1 MEMKFDIKKMSKNKI
16 LLVIND
22 IIILIFNIIILI
34 ILFVISNKEKKYR
47 NTRTLFISQ
56 LIISFIIV
64 VLDIILNFANIKY
77 NYKGH
82 NKYGMLIRFFMFYLI
97 IPCVVLTY
105 QRGNN
110 LNHDDITN
118 ASNFTMY
125 IGFINDSFVLT
136 SMILSFILI
145 EKKKEE
151 KMLVGKNRTSFNMDS
166 FENKQLLQE
175 SNENSQIF
183 TELEKNKD

>member
-1 MEMKFDIKKMSKNKI
+1 MEMRSSIKKMNTNKI
-16 LLVIND
+16 LLIIND
-22 IIILIFNIIILI
+22 IIILIFNLIILI
-34 ILFVISNKEKKYR
+34 ILFVISGKEKKYR
-47 NTRTLFISQ
+47 NSRTLFISQ
-56 LIISFIIV
+56 LMISILIII
-64 VLDIILNFANIKY
+64 LDIILNFANIKY

-97 IPCVVLTY
+97 IPCVILTY

-118 ASNFTMY
+118 ASNFTLY
-125 IGFINDSFVLT
+125 IGFINDGFVLT
-136 SMILSFILI
+136 SMILSFILN

-151 KMLVGKNRTSFNMDS
+151 KILVGKIRRSFNMDS

-183 TELEKNKD
+183 TELEKNND